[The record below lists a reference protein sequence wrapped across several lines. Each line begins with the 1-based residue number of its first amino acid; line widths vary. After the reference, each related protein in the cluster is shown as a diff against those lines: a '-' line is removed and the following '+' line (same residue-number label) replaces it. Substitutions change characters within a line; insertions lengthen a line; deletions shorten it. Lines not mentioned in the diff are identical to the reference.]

1 MRKRVSDVLNDSEL
15 QRVKRYHC
23 FPTDSIPFSLL
34 FSLFLLSF
42 FHLYRV
48 FKINCERYTTNM
60 RRDDNL
66 FAPKY
71 PKITLY
77 TAHKNQKNHPREP
90 DNHSIKGNEPLI
102 NLSNP
107 SHKSPFPK
115 KKKKSP
121 SFPKIP
127 CSSALRPMIA
137 PENSRN
143 PDIRER
149 KGKTRA
155 SPVEKK
161 GGEKGE
167 EEFNGRVYARS

>member
-1 MRKRVSDVLNDSEL
+1 METLRKRVSDVLNDSEL

-90 DNHSIKGNEPLI
+90 DNYSIKGNEPLI

-115 KKKKSP
+115 KKKNLP
-121 SFPKIP
+121 
-127 CSSALRPMIA
+127 
-137 PENSRN
+137 
-143 PDIRER
+143 
-149 KGKTRA
+149 
-155 SPVEKK
+155 
-161 GGEKGE
+161 
-167 EEFNGRVYARS
+167 RSQKYHVPPLSGQ

>member
-90 DNHSIKGNEPLI
+90 DNYSIKGNEPLI

-115 KKKKSP
+115 KKKISLVPKNTMFLRSP
-121 SFPKIP
+121 
-127 CSSALRPMIA
+127 ANDRP
-137 PENSRN
+137 
-143 PDIRER
+143 R
-149 KGKTRA
+149 KQPQPRYPGTQRQNARITGGKKR
-155 SPVEKK
+155 
-161 GGEKGE
+161 GGK
-167 EEFNGRVYARS
+167 R